1 MAIARFIVYLT
12 DTAFA
17 YILLCLICSYWVVL
31 SSSYSKLVYKEWVN
45 IFINEWEECKLEKTS
60 PFLRGII
67 DSYINGVKRD
77 WVSYSIMYDF
87 LDTLLIEE
95 EVNDEY

>member
-12 DTAFA
+12 DTAFTW
-17 YILLCLICSYWVVL
+17 LLMYLICLYWGVL
-31 SSSYSKLVYKEWVN
+31 TFSYSKRVYKEWVN
-45 IFINEWEECKLEKTS
+45 IFINEWEECKLEKAS
-60 PFLRGII
+60 PFLRGVI
-67 DSYINGVKRD
+67 DSYIGGVKRD
-77 WVSYSIMYDF
+77 WISYSIMYDF

>member
-12 DTAFA
+12 DTALT
-17 YILLCLICSYWVVL
+17 YILLCLICSYSEVL
-31 SSSYSKLVYKEWVN
+31 SSSYSKRVYKEWVN
-45 IFINEWEECKLEKTS
+45 IFINEWEECKLEKAS
-60 PFLRGII
+60 PFLRGVI
-67 DSYINGVKRD
+67 DSYIDAVKRD

>member
-12 DTAFA
+12 DTALT
-17 YILLCLICSYWVVL
+17 YILVCLICSYSEVL
-31 SSSYSKLVYKEWVN
+31 SSSYSKRVYKEWVN
-45 IFINEWEECKLEKTS
+45 IFINEWEECKLEKAS
-60 PFLRGII
+60 PFLRGVI
-67 DSYINGVKRD
+67 DSYIGGVKRD
-77 WVSYSIMYDF
+77 WISYSIMYDF

>member
-1 MAIARFIVYLT
+1 MVIAQFIAFIA

-17 YILLCLICSYWVVL
+17 YMLLCLICFYWEVL
-31 SSSYSKLVYKEWVN
+31 SSSYSKRVYKEWVN
-45 IFINEWEECKLEKTS
+45 IFISEWEECKLEKAS
-60 PFLRGII
+60 PFLRGVI
-67 DSYINGVKRD
+67 DSYIDAVKRD
-77 WVSYSIMYDF
+77 WISYSIMYDF

>member
-45 IFINEWEECKLEKTS
+45 IFINEWEECKLEKAS

>member
-1 MAIARFIVYLT
+1 MVIAQFIAFVA
-12 DTAFA
+12 DTALA
-17 YILLCLICSYWVVL
+17 YFLLCLICSYCEVL
-31 SSSYSKLVYKEWVN
+31 SSSYSRRVYKEWVN
-45 IFINEWEECKLEKTS
+45 IFISEWEECKLEKAS

-77 WVSYSIMYDF
+77 WISYSIMYDF

>member
-1 MAIARFIVYLT
+1 MVIARFIVYVT
-12 DTAFA
+12 DTAFT
-17 YILLCLICSYWVVL
+17 YILLCLICSYCEVL

-45 IFINEWEECKLEKTS
+45 IFISEWEECKLEKAS
-60 PFLRGII
+60 PFLRGVI
-67 DSYINGVKRD
+67 DSYIDGVKRD
-77 WVSYSIMYDF
+77 WISYSVMYDF

>member
-12 DTAFA
+12 DTALTS
-17 YILLCLICSYWVVL
+17 ILLCLICFYWEVL
-31 SSSYSKLVYKEWVN
+31 SSSYSKRVYKEWVD
-45 IFINEWEECKLEKTS
+45 IFISEWEECKLEKAS
-60 PFLRGII
+60 PFLRGVI
-67 DSYINGVKRD
+67 DSYIDGVKRE
-77 WVSYSIMYDF
+77 WVSYSVMYDF

>member
-1 MAIARFIVYLT
+1 MIIARFI
-12 DTAFA
+12 A
-17 YILLCLICSYWVVL
+17 YVADITFTWLLMYLICLYWGVL
-31 SSSYSKLVYKEWVN
+31 PFSYSKQVDKEWVN
-45 IFINEWEECKLEKTS
+45 IFINEWEEGKREKAT

-77 WVSYSIMYDF
+77 WISYSIMYDF

>member
-1 MAIARFIVYLT
+1 MVIAQFIAFVA
-12 DTAFA
+12 DTALA
-17 YILLCLICSYWVVL
+17 YFLLCLICFYWEVL
-31 SSSYSKLVYKEWVN
+31 SSSYSKRVYKEWVN
-45 IFINEWEECKLEKTS
+45 IFINEWEDCKLEKAS